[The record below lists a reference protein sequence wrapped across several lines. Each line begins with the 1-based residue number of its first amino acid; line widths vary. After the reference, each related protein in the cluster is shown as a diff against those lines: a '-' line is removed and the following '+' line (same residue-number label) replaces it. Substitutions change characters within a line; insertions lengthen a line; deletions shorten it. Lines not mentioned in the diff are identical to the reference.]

1 MQSENRNCCLLSQS
15 IYLKGESAH
24 THDSVNIL
32 QNDKLKIKFEVFEF
46 IRLLKK
52 TVNAVCA
59 IRYTEITL
67 TTGHK
72 YHSIQSGK
80 LHKTIKIQSI

>member
-15 IYLKGESAH
+15 ISLKGESAH

-52 TVNAVCA
+52 
-59 IRYTEITL
+59 
-67 TTGHK
+67 
-72 YHSIQSGK
+72 Q
-80 LHKTIKIQSI
+80 